1 MKVTKLINHSPV
13 ELDLHAFDESVL
25 LILLYVSKQPS
36 LSIRHIE
43 SIEPEDEEA
52 DFKVAKD

>member
-13 ELDLHAFDESVL
+13 ELDLHAFDESAL
-25 LILLYVSKQPS
+25 LILPYVSKQPS

-43 SIEPEDEEA
+43 AIETEDEVA
-52 DFKVAKD
+52 GFKVAKD